1 MPGGGKVFGPVPR
14 SYDYSLPKK
23 VRALALKMALRAALD
38 ERKLFIY
45 DQIESDGK
53 TNALA
58 KKLSSLGFQKALLLD
73 GQKESLLGRSARNLK
88 NFKYTD
94 GSGLNVEDMLRY
106 KTVVLTQEALKS
118 LEARLGGTR

>member
-1 MPGGGKVFGPVPR
+1 
-14 SYDYSLPKK
+14 
-23 VRALALKMALRAALD
+23 LRAALD
-38 ERKLFIY
+38 ERKLFVY

-94 GSGLNVEDMLRY
+94 GAGLNVEDMLRY